1 MYINNIDGIIF
12 TESVWQLQVTQNSYR
27 HSLFARDKKKRR
39 LLVPNKEFFSLNNW
53 SNMFEVG
60 GVHLQCVCNLCA
72 KFEKGCMKTVAIIA
86 D

>member
-1 MYINNIDGIIF
+1 
-12 TESVWQLQVTQNSYR
+12 
-27 HSLFARDKKKRR
+27 
-39 LLVPNKEFFSLNNW
+39 
-53 SNMFEVG
+53 MFEVG